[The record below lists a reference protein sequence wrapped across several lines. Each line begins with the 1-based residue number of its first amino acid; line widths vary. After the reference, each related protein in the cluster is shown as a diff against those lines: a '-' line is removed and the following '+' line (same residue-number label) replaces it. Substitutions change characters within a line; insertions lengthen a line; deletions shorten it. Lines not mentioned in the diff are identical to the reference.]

1 MTSKLRFYL
10 LSMMALISLSV
21 FTSCETDEDI
31 GYGLSGPNG
40 ITWYG
45 DFGASDSYGFPLFSE
60 ITFISGYNADHGIG
74 REVLYYQ
81 DNLNYYNTEN
91 FDWSIEN
98 GILYIDYPRNEIRIH
113 DYYVGSRTFTG
124 YFDDGF
130 RFEMHLDR
138 VW

>member
-1 MTSKLRFYL
+1 MTHKLKFLL
-10 LSMMALISLSV
+10 LSMMAVISLSI

-45 DFGASDSYGFPLFSE
+45 DFGASDYYGWALYSE

-74 REVLYYQ
+74 RETLYYQ
-81 DNLNYYNTEN
+81 DTLEYYSTEN

-98 GILYIDYPRNEIRIH
+98 GILYIILCRPWTAY
-113 DYYVGSRTFTG
+113 T
-124 YFDDGF
+124 
-130 RFEMHLDR
+130 
-138 VW
+138 

>member
-1 MTSKLRFYL
+1 MTHTLKFLL
-10 LSMMALISLSV
+10 LSMMAVISLSI

-45 DFGASDSYGFPLFSE
+45 DFGASDYYGWALYSE

-74 REVLYYQ
+74 RETLYYQ
-81 DNLNYYNTEN
+81 DTLEYYSTEN

-98 GILYIDYPRNEIRIH
+98 GILYISYADHGLRIH
-113 DYYVGSRTFTG
+113 DYYVGNRVFTG

-130 RFEMHLDR
+130 RFEMYLDR
-138 VW
+138 IW